1 MIDGRGV
8 GWILM
13 VFLKLPLA
21 AVFKQDQQ
29 TLQAVFLAQGDR
41 KASFC
46 CFIAPNKQLC
56 KTDKSRKER
65 ESEINGA
72 EVAGRAALSVAG

>member
-41 KASFC
+41 KASFRLLYC
-46 CFIAPNKQLC
+46 PK
-56 KTDKSRKER
+56 
-65 ESEINGA
+65 
-72 EVAGRAALSVAG
+72 